1 MREGIGKK
9 GWQSTYP
16 KLRSCGYKQETGLT
30 QPPSAELV
38 SGYLK
43 RSSQLNPFLHLPTK
57 KRILKKKPHPK
68 QGKAFSKAGR
78 IGLKMRAG
86 FETTMLATTNE
97 GELPWATCVVHRARM
112 SCRRAEV
119 CPIKHLREATHWLGK
134 RLQMERPNPM

>member
-9 GWQSTYP
+9 RVCFYP
-16 KLRSCGYKQETGLT
+16 KLRSCGYKQKTGLT
-30 QPPSAELV
+30 QPPLCGARIRIFEKKQTIEPV
-38 SGYLK
+38 S
-43 RSSQLNPFLHLPTK
+43 LHLPTK